1 MQQNNWLI
9 KCSHTPESLDRIM
22 MSFRKRGLTL
32 ESVLYQRVDNDNATC
47 KIVFEEDEIQAK
59 RIYNNLIRL
68 VDVYEINSI

>member
-22 MSFRKRGLTL
+22 MSFRKRGLTV
-32 ESVLYQRVDNDNATC
+32 ESVFYQRVDDNNATC
-47 KIVFEEDEIQAK
+47 KVVFDEDETQAK

-68 VDVYEINSI
+68 VDVHEISIV